1 MDLTLLIIGIMLIVV
16 VIAIVASFVSFYKRS
31 TKEMAFV
38 RTGLG
43 GEKVF
48 MDTGGFVFPVL
59 HDMIEVNMKTL
70 KIVLTRSD
78 EKALRTRDRIK
89 INVSSEFFLRVEPVK
104 ESISRAAQTLG
115 SKTMDPGAL
124 KEQVEGRCDDA
135 LRRAAV
141 LMDLEDL
148 NDKRKEFGLNVEE
161 GVKTD
166 LSKMGLMLEA
176 VALTQLNQASL
187 NFFDAENAFDV
198 QGRTYVMQKIAE
210 NEKKQNEVENNK
222 KVAIKEGDLAAHNK
236 QLKLEEQEAVAD
248 QQQQMKIAEG
258 KFKADLQIEEARIR
272 TEVELEEIRRQQSLA
287 LAAAQKSVAEGWI
300 ITDEIKAAAATIK
313 EGIATAQEKAQAERT
328 RLVEVISAEKEAE
341 RQKIFATAAADAE
354 VREAGAAK
362 VRFDVEAKGKTALNE
377 AANMLSDRQIA
388 MQVKTQIVQ
397 QLPDIIRES
406 VKPLENIDG
415 IKIMQ
420 VDGFSNV
427 IGRGGSAGGS
437 GGEGAASGGSGGGSG
452 GGGSLAD
459 QVVDSALRYRAQ
471 APMVE
476 SLLNE
481 IGLNG
486 SGIKDL
492 TKSLQ
497 REMKPESHKSTP
509 ELGQVSRAKESV
521 GEAALADQDEES
533 SSFFSFGETGD
544 AHGHDEHGSKSE

>member
-1 MDLTLLIIGIMLIVV
+1 MDLTFIIIVV
-16 VIAIVASFVSFYKRS
+16 MFAVVIVAIVASFVSFYKRS

-70 KIVLTRSD
+70 KIVLSRSND
-78 EKALRTRDRIK
+78 KALRTRDRIK
-89 INVSSEFFLRVEPVK
+89 INVNSEFFLRVEPVT

-115 SKTMDPGAL
+115 SKTMDSEAL

-166 LSKMGLMLEA
+166 LAKMGLMLES

-187 NFFDAENAFDV
+187 DFFDAENAFDV
-198 QGRTYVMQKIAE
+198 QGRTYVMQKVAE

-222 KVAIKEGDLAAHNK
+222 KVAIKEGDLNAHNK
-236 QLKLEEQEAVAD
+236 QLEIEKQEAFAD
-248 QQQQMKIAEG
+248 QQQQMMIAEG

-272 TEVELEEIRRQQSLA
+272 TEVELEELRRQQSLA
-287 LAAAQKSVAEGWI
+287 LAAAQKSVAENWI
-300 ITDEIKAAAATIK
+300 VADEVKATAVAKKEEIT
-313 EGIATAQEKAQAERT
+313 TAQEKAQAERT

-341 RQKIFATAAADAE
+341 RQKIFAIAQADAE

-362 VRFDVEAKGKTALNE
+362 VRFEVEAEGKTALNE

-388 MQVKTQIVQ
+388 MQVKTQIVS

-406 VKPLENIDG
+406 VRPLENIDG

-427 IGRGGSAGGS
+427 IGRGGAAGGS
-437 GGEGAASGGSGGGSG
+437 SGDGSTAASGGGNG

-459 QVVDSALRYRAQ
+459 QVVDSALRYKAQ

-497 REMKPESHKSTP
+497 RELKPESNKSTP
-509 ELGQVSRAKESV
+509 ELGQVARAKESI
-521 GEAALADQDEES
+521 GEAALADQDEEA
-533 SSFFSFGETGD
+533 SSFFSFGEAGD
-544 AHGHDEHGSKSE
+544 AHDEHDPKPE

>member
-1 MDLTLLIIGIMLIVV
+1 MNLTIIIGSLVLVVFVV
-16 VIAIVASFVSFYKRS
+16 VVAAFVAFFHRS
-31 TKEMAFV
+31 TKETAFV
-38 RTGLG
+38 RTGFG

-48 MDTGGFVFPVL
+48 MDSGGFVFPVL
-59 HDMIEVNMKTL
+59 HDKIDVNMKTL
-70 KIVLTRSD
+70 KIVISRGN

-89 INVSSEFFLRVEPVK
+89 INVNSEFFLRVEPK
-104 ESISRAAQTLG
+104 HESISRAAQTLG
-115 SKTMDPGAL
+115 SKTMDSKAL
-124 KEQVEGRCDDA
+124 EEQVEGRCDDA

-141 LMDLEDL
+141 LMNLEEM

-161 GVKTD
+161 GVKID
-166 LSKMGLMLEA
+166 LDKMGLMLES

-187 NFFDAENAFDV
+187 DYFDSENAFDV
-198 QGRTYVMQKIAE
+198 QGRTFVMEKIAE
-210 NEKKQNEVENNK
+210 NEKRQNEVENTK
-222 KVAIKEGDLAAHNK
+222 KVAIKQGDLNAHNK
-236 QLKLEEQEAVAD
+236 QLEIEKQEAFAD
-248 QQQQMKIAEG
+248 QQQQMMIAEG

-300 ITDEIKAAAATIK
+300 IADEVKAAAAATK
-313 EGIATAQEKAQAERT
+313 EGIVTAQEKAQAERN
-328 RLVEVISAEKEAE
+328 RLIEVISAQKEAE
-341 RQKIFATAAADAE
+341 RQKIFATAQADAE

-362 VRFDVEAKGKTALNE
+362 VRLDVEAKGKTALNE

-427 IGRGGSAGGS
+427 TSRGGGAGDGS
-437 GGEGAASGGSGGGSG
+437 GGASGGGGS
-452 GGGSLAD
+452 GGSLAD

-497 REMKPESHKSTP
+497 REMKPETDKGTTP
-509 ELGQVSRAKESV
+509 ELGQVSHAKETIEEATLV
-521 GEAALADQDEES
+521 DQGEDS
-533 SSFFSFGETGD
+533 SSFFSFGEAGD
-544 AHGHDEHGSKSE
+544 VPEDDSQEPKSE

>member
-1 MDLTLLIIGIMLIVV
+1 MNITVIISIVFLVILILLIL
-16 VIAIVASFVSFYKRS
+16 AFFLFFTRS
-31 TKEMAFV
+31 TKEKSFV
-38 RTGLG
+38 RTGFG

-48 MDTGGFVFPVL
+48 MDSGGFVFPVL
-59 HDMIEVNMKTL
+59 HDKIDVNMKTL
-70 KIVLTRSD
+70 KIVISRSN
-78 EKALRTRDRIK
+78 EKSLRTRDRIK
-89 INVSSEFFLRVEPVK
+89 INVNSEFFLRVEPVK

-115 SKTMDPGAL
+115 SKTMDSEAL

-166 LSKMGLMLEA
+166 LSKMGLMLES

-187 NFFDAENAFDV
+187 DYFDAENAFDV

-210 NEKKQNEVENNK
+210 NEKRQNEVENKK

-236 QLKLEEQEAVAD
+236 QLNLEEQEAVAD
-248 QQQQMKIAEG
+248 QQQQMKIAEA
-258 KFKADLQIEEARIR
+258 KFKTDLQIEEARIR

-287 LAAAQKSVAEGWI
+287 LAAAEKSVAESWI
-300 ITDEIKAAAATIK
+300 IADEVKAAAAAKK
-313 EGIATAQEKAQAERT
+313 EEIVTAQEKAQAERT

-341 RQKIFATAAADAE
+341 RQKIFAAAQADAE

-362 VRFDVEAKGKTALNE
+362 VRFEVEAKGKTALNE
-377 AANMLSDRQIA
+377 AANMLSDKQIA
-388 MQVKTQIVQ
+388 MQVKSQIVS

-427 IGRGGSAGGS
+427 IGRGGATGGS
-437 GGEGAASGGSGGGSG
+437 GGGGASAGSGGSGGGN

-497 REMKPESHKSTP
+497 REMKPESNKSTP
-509 ELGQVSRAKESV
+509 ELGQVSRAKESI
-521 GEAALADQDEES
+521 GEAALADQDTES
-533 SSFFSFGETGD
+533 SSFFSFGEVDD
-544 AHGHDEHGSKSE
+544 AAEDHEDTPK